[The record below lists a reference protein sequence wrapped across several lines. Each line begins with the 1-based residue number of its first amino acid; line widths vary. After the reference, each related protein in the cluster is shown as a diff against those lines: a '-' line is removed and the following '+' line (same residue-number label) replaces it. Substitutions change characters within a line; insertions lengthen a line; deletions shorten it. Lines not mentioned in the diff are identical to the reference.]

1 MKNFTHSIH
10 QVCYYRLPQ
19 TITYTVLL
27 ISILLTT
34 AIGAVAT
41 PISGAG
47 VNEWPV
53 VAFSQHPLPGTAC
66 AGGTATFSVAAT
78 GTGTLTYQWYVST
91 NGGGAW
97 SPVAN
102 GSTYTNV
109 NTASLS
115 VLVATPSMNSY
126 LYRCEVTDNA
136 GTTPSNAA
144 LLTVSATSAPVVK
157 TGNSAVSICANGGG
171 SIAAQFFSGLNYQW
185 QVSTDNGNNWSNL
198 TDGAPYSQTA
208 TDMLII
214 SSGATLDGNLYR
226 YVATNPVTNCQAT
239 SGHDTLHVYQPV
251 INTPPASSAICSGND
266 ATFTVAASSPLALTY
281 QWSRQVPPLTALS
294 NGAPYSG
301 TTTNT
306 LTVAGVTTANNGWR
320 YLVAV
325 SDALGCVT
333 TSPLVTLNVY
343 NPLAINTHPRD
354 TFACAN
360 TMINNAFRVTM
371 SGGSQPVT
379 YQWQTDNGTNGV
391 SWSAFGASTATS
403 STTSVLSFTS
413 NVTLSM
419 NGYRFRL
426 SITGT
431 CGTIYSNEAI
441 LRVLADGTWR
451 GTTNTDW
458 HTATNWC
465 GGVPTSTTDVLIPNW
480 APRMPIISGNIAY
493 SDELHIENNARLTI
507 SGGTTTMNGPFNI
520 EGTVAYTAPGDQL
533 VLPAAHGS
541 LEINGGGNKHMQ
553 SSVDISHN
561 LVLGGTAKLVTGN
574 NILTMKTGSNPISGA
589 TFSGAVTSWIVTGN
603 GNSGVGNTGLGGLRI
618 EQVDGG
624 DGSVLYPVGATPAA
638 YNPLQLTNSG
648 TADHF
653 TIAVND
659 QIIPGAAFQ
668 SSIDRT
674 WQVSEATPGGSD
686 IALELRWAGPEE
698 LSQFDRTITEVI
710 RSDGSNIVQASSTA
724 AASGS
729 GPYTR
734 GANAFNILTQ
744 FSVASHSSLLPIK
757 LSTFTVQAVDKTTA
771 RLNWK
776 TDGRDEGG
784 LFVIQKLA
792 GPTNFSDIG
801 VVNQELGKTGYSFT
815 DNKLGGGITHYRLKM
830 TTPGQK
836 EQYSKPV
843 QINNPLTNHHIA
855 LRPSVTNKEQANL
868 YINLTS
874 KDRLSITI
882 IDLMGR
888 VQYHKAAQLD
898 KGEHNLP
905 LPVGH
910 LAKGLY
916 YVRVTG
922 TNTINQS
929 LHLVKQ

>member
-1 MKNFTHSIH
+1 MKNFTRSIQ
-10 QVCYYRLPQ
+10 QVCYNRTPQ
-19 TITYTVLL
+19 TITHAVLL
-27 ISILLTT
+27 ISILLAT

-41 PISGAG
+41 PVSGAG
-47 VNEWPV
+47 VNELPV
-53 VAFSQHPLPGTAC
+53 VAFSQHPLPRTAC
-66 AGGTATFSVAAT
+66 ANGTTTFSVAAT

-97 SPVAN
+97 NPVAN

-115 VLVATPSMNSY
+115 VLVATPSMNGY

-144 LLTVSATSAPVVK
+144 LLTVSATSAPTVK
-157 TGNSAVSICANGGG
+157 TGNTSVSICANGGG
-171 SIAAQFFSGLNYQW
+171 SISAQFFSGLTYQW
-185 QVSTDNGNNWSNL
+185 QVSTDNGNNWNNL
-198 TDGAPYSQTA
+198 TDVAPYSQTS
-208 TDMLII
+208 TDMLVI

-226 YVATNPVTNCQAT
+226 YVATNTVTNCQAI

-251 INTPPASSAICSGND
+251 INTPPANSAVCSGND
-266 ATFTVAASSPLALTY
+266 AAFTVAASSPLALTY

-294 NGAPYSG
+294 DGAPYSG

-360 TMINNAFRVTM
+360 TTINNAFRVTM

-379 YQWQTDNGTNGV
+379 YQWQTDNGTNGTT
-391 SWSAFGASTATS
+391 WSATNAPVNTS
-403 STTSVLSFTS
+403 STTSVLSLTG
-413 NVTLSM
+413 VTLSM
-419 NGYRFRL
+419 NGYRYRL

-431 CGTIYSNEAI
+431 CGTIYSNEAT

-480 APRMPIISGNIAY
+480 APRMPIISANTAF
-493 SDELHIENNARLTI
+493 SRSLHIENTARLTI
-507 SGGTTTMNGPFNI
+507 SGGTTAMSGPFNI
-520 EGTVAYTAPGDQL
+520 EGTVAYTALGDQP

-541 LEINGGGNKHMQ
+541 LEINGSGNKYMQ

-561 LVLGGTAKLVTGN
+561 LVLGGTAKLITDN
-574 NILTMKTGSNPISGA
+574 NILTMKAGSSPVSGA
-589 TFSGAVTSWIVTGN
+589 TFSGSVTSWIVTGN
-603 GNSGVGNTGLGGLRI
+603 GNTGVGNTGLGGLRI
-618 EQVDGG
+618 EQIDGA

-638 YNPLQLTNSG
+638 YNPLQLTNTG

-659 QIIPGAAFQ
+659 QLIPGVAFQ
-668 SSIDRT
+668 SGIDRT

-686 IALELRWAGPEE
+686 IAIELRWAGPEE
-698 LSQFDRTITEVI
+698 LSQFDRTLTEVI
-710 RSDGSNIVQASSTA
+710 RSDGTNIVQSSTTA
-724 AASGS
+724 AANGS
-729 GPYTR
+729 NPYTR
-734 GANAFNILTQ
+734 AANAFTILTQ
-744 FSVASHSSLLPIK
+744 FSVASHSSLLPVK
-757 LSTFTVQAVDKTTA
+757 LSTFTVQGVDKTTA

-784 LFVIQKLA
+784 VFVIQKLTGA
-792 GPTNFSDIG
+792 TNFNDIG
-801 VVNQELGKTGYSFT
+801 VVNQEAGKTGYTFT
-815 DNKLGGGITHYRLKM
+815 DNKLGGGITHYRLRI
-830 TTPGQK
+830 TTPGQQQ
-836 EQYSKPV
+836 QYSKPV

-855 LRPSVTNKEQANL
+855 LRPSVTNKEQTSLYLNL
-868 YINLTS
+868 S
-874 KDRLSITI
+874 AKDRISITI
-882 IDLMGR
+882 FDMMGR
-888 VQYHKAAQLD
+888 VQLSKTAQVD
-898 KGEHNLP
+898 KGEHYLP
-905 LPVGH
+905 LQIGR
-910 LAKGLY
+910 LAKGIY
-916 YVRVTG
+916 YVRVIGSNALDQTL
-922 TNTINQS
+922 Q
-929 LHLVKQ
+929 LVKQ